1 MRDLFVTSVDG
12 NYGLTTLSYILLI
25 ILLVVLIVVASFF
38 AKNKNTKKMPTKQ
51 LVFCAIA
58 MALALVT
65 SYLEIYSFPFG
76 GSVTLFSMLFICLI
90 GYLYGTKTSI
100 IVAVAYGILQ
110 FVIKPYIYHPAQI
123 LLDYPLAF
131 GALGLSGLFYKSK
144 NGLLKGYL
152 VGITGRWLFST
163 LSGYIFFGAYAWEGW
178 NPLLYSMA
186 YNGAYIYAEGF
197 VTVIIIFLPL
207 VKNAF
212 DQVKKMSLQD

>member
-12 NYGLTTLSYILLI
+12 NYSLTTLSYILLVV
-25 ILLVVLIVVASFF
+25 LLVALIVFASFF
-38 AKNKNTKKMPTKQ
+38 AKNKNTKKMPTQQ

-90 GYLYGTKTSI
+90 GYLYGAKTSI
-100 IVAVAYGILQ
+100 IVGVAYGILQ

-152 VGITGRWLFST
+152 VGITGRWLFTT
-163 LSGYIFFGAYAWEGW
+163 LSGYIFFGSYAWEGW

-186 YNGAYIYAEGF
+186 YNGAYIYAEGIA
-197 VTVIIIFLPL
+197 TVIIISLPL

>member
-1 MRDLFVTSVDG
+1 MRDLFITSVDG
-12 NYGLTTLSYILLI
+12 EYGLTTLSYVLLI
-25 ILLVVLIVVASFF
+25 VLLFTLVIVAALF

-65 SYLEIYSFPFG
+65 SYLEVYSFPFG

-90 GYLYGTKTSI
+90 GYLYGAKTSI

-110 FVIKPYIYHPAQI
+110 FIIKPYIYHPAQV
-123 LLDYPLAF
+123 LVDYPLAF
-131 GALGLSGLFYKSK
+131 GALGLSGLFCKSK

-152 VGITGRWLFST
+152 VGITGRWIFAT

-178 NPLLYSMA
+178 NPLLYSIV
-186 YNGAYIYAEGF
+186 YNGAYIYAEGIA
-197 VTVIIIFLPL
+197 TMAILSLPM

-212 DQVKKMSLQD
+212 EQVKKMSLQD